1 MFVDKNVFLAKCFSD
16 ESLYLK
22 RYKHQAAVAVCSTT
36 LVTKNM
42 SKRDFYEV
50 LGVSRDASERDIKK
64 AYKRLAMKF
73 HPDRN
78 QGDESAADKFK
89 EVKEA
94 YEILTD
100 PQKKA
105 AYDQYGHAAFEQGGM
120 GGGGFGGGGADFGDI
135 FGDVFGDIFGGGRR
149 GGGHARAQRGADLR
163 YNMELTLEEA
173 VRGVSKEIEVPTL
186 VHCDSCDG
194 SGAKKGTSAET
205 CGTCHGHGQV
215 QMRQG
220 FFAVQQTCPTC
231 HGKGKIIKDPCNVCH
246 GQGRKQKTKTLNV
259 KIPAGVDTGDRIRLS
274 GEGEAGEMGAPAG
287 DLYVQVHVKD
297 HHIFERDGNNLY
309 CEVPVSFAMAALG
322 GEVEVPTLDGRV
334 NLKVPSETQ
343 TGRMFRM
350 RGKGVKGV
358 RGGGIGDLIVK
369 LVVETPVNLSSRQKD
384 LLKEFEESCGGEAA
398 TKHKPKSEGFF
409 NGVKKF
415 FDDLTS

>member
-1 MFVDKNVFLAKCFSD
+1 
-16 ESLYLK
+16 
-22 RYKHQAAVAVCSTT
+22 
-36 LVTKNM
+36 M

-89 EVKEA
+89 EVKVA

-120 GGGGFGGGGADFGDI
+120 GGGGGFGGGQGDFGDI

-149 GGGHARAQRGADLR
+149 GGGQQRAQRGSDLR

-186 VHCDSCDG
+186 VECETCDG
-194 SGAKKGTSAET
+194 SGAKKGSSAQT

-231 HGKGKIIKDPCNVCH
+231 NGKGKIIKDPCNSCH

-274 GEGEAGEMGAPAG
+274 GEGEAGEQGAPAG
-287 DLYVQVHVKD
+287 DLYVQVHVKE
-297 HHIFERDGNNLY
+297 HNIFERDGNNLY
-309 CEVPVSFAMAALG
+309 CEVPVSFSMAALG

-334 NLKVPSETQ
+334 NLKVPEETQ

-358 RGGGIGDLIVK
+358 RGGGVGDLIVK
-369 LVVETPVNLSSRQKD
+369 LVVETPVKLSSRQKE
-384 LLKEFEESCGGEAA
+384 LLREFEETCGGEAA
-398 TKHKPKSEGFF
+398 SKHKPKSEGFF
-409 NGVKKF
+409 SGVKNF
-415 FDDLTS
+415 FDDLTK